1 MSSLSASGS
10 GGAGAAMVD
19 SPQGQKQ
26 PKSSG
31 GLSALFW
38 GGKQRHHQDSPGGGA
53 SASSGEAPSS
63 GVSSHGSPTPSAA
76 SSSNQPAA
84 PATAGAGGPGLPPRG
99 GAHANKVDYYP
110 GSSAA
115 APVSGAGGPLKTEE
129 KELPA
134 AIEEEEMGGDE
145 GLLCILDVAYAPGQ
159 VDQIPVRVGDK
170 ASALAEVRCRC
181 RCRSGRSELIDDG
194 TGVCVDVVNKPTDET
209 SEGD

>member
-1 MSSLSASGS
+1 M
-10 GGAGAAMVD
+10 D

-26 PKSSG
+26 QQEQPKSGG

-38 GGKQRHHQDSPGGGA
+38 GGGHGRQRHRPTHQDSPGGG
-53 SASSGEAPSS
+53 SATSGEAPSS
-63 GVSSHGSPTPSAA
+63 GVSGSSPTPSAA

-84 PATAGAGGPGLPPRG
+84 LASAGAGGPPGVTQARG
-99 GAHANKVDYYP
+99 GAHHHTNKVDCP
-110 GSSAA
+110 ASSTYAA

-134 AIEEEEMGGDE
+134 ADGEDGGYLGDGADEE

-170 ASALAEVRCRC
+170 ASALAQVR
-181 RCRSGRSELIDDG
+181 
-194 TGVCVDVVNKPTDET
+194 VVMCICC
-209 SEGD
+209 